1 MHLAETST
9 VAVRHTRPS
18 IVTED
23 ATRRVWLEWG
33 QEPRDGREGMLDAK
47 TSRLTDCQL
56 QSDLH
61 LFERTKL
68 GNLLTKWFPFFPWNT
83 VSLISPM
90 TFPLD
95 CYSAIPFVSSTIC
108 LSVSLSHSLSLSLLV
123 PVFECLN
130 WRNSVVSN
138 KISHGQD
145 DKNSDS
151 YDVSLQKW
159 RQFLPATLGKDN
171 FLLFL
176 ELFHNFFQRLLLCW
190 VEK

>member
-1 MHLAETST
+1 MTGMRSRATGWKRGDARRQDQQTDWLSVAEWLAL
-9 VAVRHTRPS
+9 VRTDKAWEPS
-18 IVTED
+18 NKMI
-23 ATRRVWLEWG
+23 
-33 QEPRDGREGMLDAK
+33 P
-47 TSRLTDCQL
+47 
-56 QSDLH
+56 
-61 LFERTKL
+61 LFPLKYSVSHFSHD
-68 GNLLTKWFPFFPWNT
+68 FPFRLLLCYSFCLFHYLSVC
-83 VSLISPM
+83 VSL
-90 TFPLD
+90 
-95 CYSAIPFVSSTIC
+95 
-108 LSVSLSHSLSLSLLV
+108 SLSLSLLV